1 MLNNPTLTDTITE
14 HCTQS
19 IKRALAA
26 ERHPLWALNC
36 SKITDNDFV
45 RLGLIRC
52 LSAVDSGRHF
62 LQINDDI
69 HQEPIPVSSYFNALK
84 SARRASMLKAVE
96 QQSYQ
101 LHCETLNAHDI
112 DYLSAFPELNEY
124 RVEAADGHFMDHAC
138 HTKKSSNG
146 IAYSAGFIYALNL
159 RNGLLN
165 PLCTVT
171 NGTRRSQEIPVLRA
185 QLEKNNKQK
194 PKGQK
199 QLYIDDKAVTDYG
212 WWDKQKAHHN
222 YMISVPKENA
232 SATCIEAI
240 PFNRNDVINTG
251 IEGYDQYETDGGIRF
266 NRVTYRDPETRHCYQ
281 FITTLPASINP
292 GTIAILYYKRW
303 TIEKAFNNSKSD
315 LKETKAWSCD
325 KQALNNQMR
334 LTAMG
339 YNLLRVFE
347 EISKQHDS
355 EQVHPADKKYTKALE
370 KRQAAAQKQGCFVNP
385 LLFQPRIARI
395 SSYTI
400 RAVQS
405 AIITGKGW
413 ISFMKKLVAQ
423 LVPRGKLTEEH

>member
-36 SKITDNDFV
+36 STLTDNDVV

-62 LQINDDI
+62 LQITDDTY
-69 HQEPIPVSSYFNALK
+69 QERIPHSSYFNSLK

-101 LHCETLNAHDI
+101 LHCDTLLAQGV

-124 RVEAADGHFMDHAC
+124 LVEAADGHFMDHAC
-138 HTKKSSNG
+138 HTQKSNNG

-159 RNGLLN
+159 RNGLLS

-171 NGTRRSQEIPVLRA
+171 NGTRRSQEIPILRA

-194 PKGQK
+194 PPGQQ
-199 QLYIDDKAVTDYG
+199 QLYVYDKAVTDYA
-212 WWDKQKAHHN
+212 WWDKQKAHQN
-222 YMISVPKENA
+222 YMISVAKENA
-232 SATCIEAI
+232 SATRVEAT
-240 PFNRNDVINTG
+240 PFDQTNAINVG
-251 IEGYDQYETDGGIRF
+251 VEGYDQYETDKGIRF
-266 NRVTYRDPETRHCYQ
+266 NQVTYRDPETLHCYR
-281 FITTLPASINP
+281 FISTLPASINP

-303 TIEKAFNNSKSD
+303 TIEKAFNNSKSN
-315 LKETKAWSCD
+315 LKETKAWSSNTH
-325 KQALNNQMR
+325 ALNNQMR
-334 LTAMG
+334 FTAMA

-347 EISKQHDS
+347 EITKQQDP
-355 EQVHPADKKYTKALE
+355 EWIHPAEKKYTKALE
-370 KRQAAAQKQGCFVNP
+370 KRHAAAQKEGCFVNP
-385 LLFQPRIARI
+385 LLFQPRLARI

-400 RAVQS
+400 RAAQS
-405 AIITGKGW
+405 AIITGKRC
-413 ISFMKKLVAQ
+413 ISFMKNLADQ
-423 LVPRGKLTEEH
+423 LVPRGKPVREH